1 MAVPVRSHPQT
12 HNAVEMRPDTALSLD
27 AVPVRENHNLKF
39 KYSIFHNA
47 AERNLVLLFQADKFP
62 RSVLSRP
69 RALRGILKLQ
79 IFS

>member
-1 MAVPVRSHPQT
+1 MAVPVRLHPQT

-27 AVPVRENHNLKF
+27 AVPVRENHNL

-69 RALRGILKLQ
+69 RALRGIVKLQ